1 MSLKIERLISR
12 AKKLTKKG
20 EFEKAKETY
29 LSILKISPDN
39 ETVKKEL
46 SYLKQPNRNNLA
58 RAKLDSILKQYSS
71 GSIQESLDAVTLLIQ
86 EHPNEPILF
95 NILGACYSEIGP
107 IDLAIKAFHRAIE
120 IKPDYAEVYFNLG
133 VVFQKNGQI
142 NDAFNCYEKAID
154 INHAY
159 PQAHNNI
166 GMINLKNR
174 ELDAAVKS
182 FEWAVAYNRNYV
194 EAHNNLGAA
203 FQELMFFEKAK
214 EQYEKALS
222 INPKFAQALNNLG
235 AAYEIFGLKEQAL
248 ENYIKSIKE
257 DPSYSEAHRNLSAI
271 KKYKKNDPQI
281 NQLESLYSNN
291 YLPISDKRNL
301 SFALAKVHE
310 DLGDSDQFIK
320 FLDEGNNLRKQE
332 LNYSFDSSKNFHSS
346 ILKAFENPPELISE
360 SAQKKST
367 IRPIFI
373 LGMPRSGTTLV
384 EQILASHNKV
394 HGAGELNYLKNIV
407 TPILIQYINNENESL
422 SNRDIK
428 SIRKQYLD
436 AIIKLD
442 TNQNVITDKMP
453 INFRL
458 IGFILSA
465 LPEAKIVHVKR
476 DARATCWSNYKHY
489 FSSGN
494 GFTFDQEDLSKFYGL
509 YSEIMDFW
517 HELFPNRIF
526 DLSYEKLTEN
536 QKSETKKLLNYCELE
551 WDDNCLD
558 FHKNDRGIKTAS
570 ASQVRQKMYQGSSD
584 VWKKYEPYLKPLIDG
599 LKSY

>member
-166 GMINLKNR
+166 GMINLNNR

-517 HELFPNRIF
+517 HELFPNIIF